1 MPGITAFTESV
12 IEEAALAWL
21 ENAGWRVARGPDI
34 ALDVSAAGRRDE
46 SEVELA
52 KGRRPD

>member
-1 MPGITAFTESV
+1 MIAFTESV
-12 IEEAALAWL
+12 VEEAALAWL
-21 ENAGWRVARGPDI
+21 ENAGWQVAHGPDL
-34 ALDVSAAGRRDE
+34 ALDVSAAGRRNE